1 MTRVR
6 RVRCGVGPADF
17 RWRAVGAWAVVGW
30 VVLPLAL
37 TTGSEERLSFTL
49 PLSVSASEVSVWAAL
64 AVTLVERGVRFAVPR
79 GRVSPATGLGPM
91 SSSLR

>member
-37 TTGSEERLSFTL
+37 TTGSEERLSL
-49 PLSVSASEVSVWAAL
+49 RSRSASA
-64 AVTLVERGVRFAVPR
+64 RPR
-79 GRVSPATGLGPM
+79 SRSGRRWP
-91 SSSLR
+91 